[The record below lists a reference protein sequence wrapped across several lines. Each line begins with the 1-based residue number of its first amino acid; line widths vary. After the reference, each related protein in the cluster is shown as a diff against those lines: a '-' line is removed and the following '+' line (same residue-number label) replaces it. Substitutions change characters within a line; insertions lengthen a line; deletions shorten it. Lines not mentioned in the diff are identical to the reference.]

1 MKSVILAA
9 GGGTRME
16 PLTETTPKPLLPVAN
31 TPIIEHIINSLKT
44 SGLKE
49 ILIVVEPKSK
59 IISYLGDGKKLGV
72 KINYVVQ
79 KEKLGTAN
87 ALSLC
92 ENFLDSDFVL
102 INGDNLVRAE
112 LLKELQKKH
121 NSALTMCLLEV
132 SDPTGLGSVA
142 VEGNKVTKILEKP
155 KPGEALS
162 DLASIGTYAFST
174 EIFDAIKKVKKS
186 FRGEFELPD
195 AMNTLLDEGKKVSY
209 IKAKFWQHLS
219 YPWDLLRL
227 NKMILDEIKPRIL
240 GTVEKNVTL
249 KGKVW
254 LGKNSLIKSSAYIE
268 GPVMI
273 GENCTIGPNCF
284 LRSYTTIGNDIKV
297 GNGVEIKNTILFGNT
312 NVPHLSYLG
321 DSIVGYNCNFGAGA
335 ILTNFRLDG
344 ENIKVSVKGEQIDT
358 GLKKFGAVI
367 GDNVKVGSNVVVNP
381 GRKIGSNSKIW
392 PMKVVYNDIE
402 PNTEFK

>member
-31 TPIIEHIINSLKT
+31 TPIIEHIINSMKT
-44 SGLKE
+44 ANLKE

-59 IISYLGDGKKLGV
+59 IIEYLGNGKKLGI

-87 ALSLC
+87 ALSMC
-92 ENFLDSDFVL
+92 ENFIDSDFVL
-102 INGDNLVRAE
+102 INGDNLVRPE
-112 LLKELQKKH
+112 ILKELQKKH
-121 NSALTMCLLEV
+121 NSDLTMCLLKVE
-132 SDPTGLGSVA
+132 DPTGLGSVA
-142 VEGNKVTKILEKP
+142 VEGSRVTKILEKP

-162 DLASIGTYAFST
+162 DLASIGTYAFSP

-186 FRGEFELPD
+186 QRGEYELPD
-195 AMNTLLDEGKKVSY
+195 AMNILLDEGKKVSY
-209 IKAKFWQHLS
+209 IIAKFWQHLS
-219 YPWDLLRL
+219 YPWDLLTL
-227 NKMILDEIKPRIL
+227 NKMILDETKPQLL
-240 GTVEKNVTL
+240 GKVEKNVTL

-254 LGKNSLIKSSAYIE
+254 LGKNSIIKSGAYIE

-273 GENCTIGPNCF
+273 GDNCTIGPNCF
-284 LRSYTTIGNDIKV
+284 LRSYTTLGNNIRV
-297 GNGVEIKNTILFGNT
+297 GNGVEIKNTIVFGNT

-321 DSIVGYNCNFGAGA
+321 DSIIGYNCNFGAGA

-344 ENIKVSVKGEQIDT
+344 QNVKYFVKDEEVDT
-358 GLKKFGAVI
+358 GLRKFGAVI
-367 GDNVKVGSNVVVNP
+367 GDNVKIGSNVVVNP
-381 GRKIGSNSKIW
+381 GKKIGSSSKIW
-392 PMKVVYNDIE
+392 PVKVVYKDVE
-402 PNTEFK
+402 QNTEVK